1 MCILCPPQSLANVHG
16 GGTAVHSRPVVGE
29 GVYPREC
36 GGTGMD
42 MPDGGA
48 LDVATTALQA
58 TLGGKGL
65 DEMAASD
72 PRMLDLVLGLLFQ
85 FDP

>member
-1 MCILCPPQSLANVHG
+1 
-16 GGTAVHSRPVVGE
+16 
-29 GVYPREC
+29 
-36 GGTGMD
+36 MD

-72 PRMLDLVLGLLFQ
+72 PRVLDLVLGLLFQ